1 MILDAIEQVGG
12 IYVVT
17 ADHGNAEDMV
27 KRNKKG
33 EPLLDKNGNIQ
44 ILTSHT
50 CEPVSI
56 FVLFILEPLPV
67 NIIMLLN
74 LELLPQS
81 TPLGDFFFF
90 LKKNNYYPK
99 REINDTRDLRC
110 LLGTMEVNKIIR
122 SMQLLPS
129 IYLSQ

>member
-1 MILDAIEQVGG
+1 MILDAIDQVGG

-50 CEPVSI
+50 LEPVRIS
-56 FVLFILEPLPV
+56 
-67 NIIMLLN
+67 
-74 LELLPQS
+74 Q
-81 TPLGDFFFF
+81 FFF
-90 LKKNNYYPK
+90 LLFIAFCSIFYAFLCNEGGPIDCT
-99 REINDTRDLRC
+99 EC
-110 LLGTMEVNKIIR
+110 LCL
-122 SMQLLPS
+122 
-129 IYLSQ
+129 

>member
-33 EPLLDKNGNIQ
+33 EPLLDKSGKIQ

-50 CEPVSI
+50 LQPVS
-56 FVLFILEPLPV
+56 
-67 NIIMLLN
+67 N
-74 LELLPQS
+74 LKAYSKTGE
-81 TPLGDFFFF
+81 
-90 LKKNNYYPK
+90 
-99 REINDTRDLRC
+99 
-110 LLGTMEVNKIIR
+110 IIR
-122 SMQLLPS
+122 M
-129 IYLSQ
+129 

>member
-1 MILDAIEQVGG
+1 MSVWWTLANSVDLTDLIQIQLQMILDAIEQVGG

-50 CEPVSI
+50 LQPVRSRDSQ
-56 FVLFILEPLPV
+56 FSNQVLKD
-67 NIIMLLN
+67 
-74 LELLPQS
+74 
-81 TPLGDFFFF
+81 TD
-90 LKKNNYYPK
+90 LKHQF
-99 REINDTRDLRC
+99 
-110 LLGTMEVNKIIR
+110 
-122 SMQLLPS
+122 MQLV
-129 IYLSQ
+129 